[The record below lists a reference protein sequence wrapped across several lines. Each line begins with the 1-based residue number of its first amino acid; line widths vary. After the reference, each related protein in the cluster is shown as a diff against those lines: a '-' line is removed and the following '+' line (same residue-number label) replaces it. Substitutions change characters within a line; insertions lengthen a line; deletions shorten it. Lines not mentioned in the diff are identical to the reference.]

1 MPDTEYCL
9 DYTIDYC
16 SGTLSPSIKPIID
29 DPKLMQ
35 AAASTIFG
43 TGKEDSEGSKT
54 LKQFGYPIGIF
65 FLVFTLVCFIL
76 DDDLTKV
83 ILAYN
88 INIYFKVDYYITNI
102 RYSPKTISL
111 RCFL

>member
-9 DYTIDYC
+9 DYTINYC
-16 SGTLSPSIKPIID
+16 SGNLSPSIKPIIN
-29 DPKLMQ
+29 DPKLRQ
-35 AAASTIFG
+35 TAASTIFG
-43 TGKEDSEGSKT
+43 TGKEDSEGSKI

-83 ILAYN
+83 IVAYN
-88 INIYFKVDYYITNI
+88 INKYFYVDYYQ
-102 RYSPKTISL
+102 YD
-111 RCFL
+111 